1 MKIKDESFEKLVNTI
16 EMFEKR
22 LYEHP
27 LHKDPELEML
37 YNKYTEKL
45 KVLFL
50 ICLSYHLTKKKSFQY
65 EDEYKTAK
73 NELKKAKSLLQM
85 DELKCRKRV
94 LRRLEYCSAADVIE
108 LKGRVACE
116 LSR

>member
-1 MKIKDESFEKLVNTI
+1 LLHPVKDMKIKDESFEKLVNTI

-45 KVLFL
+45 KVFL
-50 ICLSYHLTKKKSFQY
+50 KPF
-65 EDEYKTAK
+65 D
-73 NELKKAKSLLQM
+73 
-85 DELKCRKRV
+85 
-94 LRRLEYCSAADVIE
+94 
-108 LKGRVACE
+108 
-116 LSR
+116 

>member
-45 KVLFL
+45 KVFAQ
-50 ICLSYHLTKKKSFQY
+50 T
-65 EDEYKTAK
+65 
-73 NELKKAKSLLQM
+73 LQ
-85 DELKCRKRV
+85 LNNT
-94 LRRLEYCSAADVIE
+94 
-108 LKGRVACE
+108 
-116 LSR
+116 